1 MLVPIIGL
9 FVSVGY
15 LFTSMCCHSRSEQ
28 FLQMMTTII
37 YIVADGE
44 NLSEH
49 TANFLELIHQRWT
62 DFLSSVH
69 HSLVESVSRLV
80 CTRDY
85 TVHLHT
91 VLRAQCT

>member
-1 MLVPIIGL
+1 MLDVCL
-9 FVSVGY
+9 VCAVTHAVSN
-15 LFTSMCCHSRSEQ
+15 FTI
-28 FLQMMTTII
+28 LQVKTAIM

-49 TANFLELIHQRWT
+49 KANFLKLIYQRWT

-85 TVHLHT
+85 TVIYSQFSEHSAHDF
-91 VLRAQCT
+91 Q

>member
-1 MLVPIIGL
+1 VLDICLVCAVTHA
-9 FVSVGY
+9 VSN
-15 LFTSMCCHSRSEQ
+15 FTI
-28 FLQMMTTII
+28 LQMKTAII

-49 TANFLELIHQRWT
+49 TANFLYQRWT

-85 TVHLHT
+85 TVIYLQFSEHGAHDF
-91 VLRAQCT
+91 Q